1 MKKQGRN
8 NKAGLRKLERKRE
21 VGEREREGEKIWL
34 TWNQTLEIHVICSL
48 YIKKNFKTKFMK

>member
-21 VGEREREGEKIWL
+21 VGEREREGEK
-34 TWNQTLEIHVICSL
+34 NMVNLESNLGDTCNLFSL
-48 YIKKNFKTKFMK
+48 Y